1 MPISPGTYTLS
12 SDDDATLTVRTGRT
26 GAASKAGHDLVLEV
40 TSWSAS
46 LDLDS
51 AGEPAIALTA
61 DARSLRVREGTG
73 GMTALDDDDKANIE
87 QTIDDEVLEGGT
99 IEFRSNRVEPAAD
112 GGRVRVE
119 GDLDLR
125 GARRPVA
132 FDLDVGDDGHVTGSA
147 TLRQT
152 DWGMKPYSALFGTLK
167 VADEVEVVIDARL
180 PAGQAVHRE
189 SNARRTSG

>member
-40 TSWSAS
+40 TSWSAT
-46 LDLDS
+46 LDLDG

-61 DARSLRVREGTG
+61 DARSLKVREGTG

-87 QTIDDEVLEGGT
+87 QTIDVEVLEGGT
-99 IEFRSNRVEPAAD
+99 IEFRSSRVEPAAD
-112 GGRVRVE
+112 GGRLRVE

-125 GARRPVA
+125 GTRRPVA
-132 FDLDVGDDGHVTGSA
+132 FDLAVGDDGHVTGSA

-152 DWGMKPYSALFGTLK
+152 DWGMKPYTALFGTLK
-167 VADEVEVVIDARL
+167 VADDVEVVIDARL
-180 PAGQAVHRE
+180 PAGRAVQ
-189 SNARRTSG
+189 